1 MTKVYFRTFH
11 DFQFRAAID
20 ISKHSYAIFCVD
32 QTTGEIFEENR
43 SEKDFLEFFRMK
55 SKSVIAM
62 EACAT
67 SKYWARRLSEL
78 NHEVLL
84 LPPKKCKPFVDGCKS
99 DRNDARGIYR
109 SMESVRP
116 SPRPIT
122 LELQQIDT
130 LVALRKFVVKE
141 YVSYTNALRSHLA
154 EYGKAMPKTI
164 KGFENN
170 ASICINELEQEG
182 LGAFLIQRLRDMLAR
197 YKDLRREEA
206 EYSREI
212 NRLTKESRLG
222 QLLRTISGV
231 GAIVAACALP
241 MLSDPKAFA
250 NGREFA
256 AFLGLVPSHT
266 GTGGRTINGKITK
279 RGDRY
284 LRAMLVQGAM
294 AALRQKVKAPWLE
307 RLISRE
313 PARKKV
319 AVALAARIARV
330 MWAIAN
336 TNQPFELRML

>member
-20 ISKHSYAIFCVD
+20 ISKHSYAIF
-32 QTTGEIFEENR
+32 
-43 SEKDFLEFFRMK
+43 
-55 SKSVIAM
+55 
-62 EACAT
+62 

-222 QLLRTISGV
+222 QLLRTIPGCLCYPTPRLLLTVENSPLFLALYLPTPGPE
-231 GAIVAACALP
+231 GGQSMEKSPSEEIV
-241 MLSDPKAFA
+241 
-250 NGREFA
+250 
-256 AFLGLVPSHT
+256 T
-266 GTGGRTINGKITK
+266 
-279 RGDRY
+279 
-284 LRAMLVQGAM
+284 
-294 AALRQKVKAPWLE
+294 
-307 RLISRE
+307 
-313 PARKKV
+313 
-319 AVALAARIARV
+319 
-330 MWAIAN
+330 
-336 TNQPFELRML
+336 